1 MNIEHRTSNAEGWN
15 RFALYFD
22 IHVIDIQLR
31 KIFSHQKQ
39 NMTTIGLKPMRIMRA
54 KGLIVSTV
62 LLLAGLVVF
71 GCATTKKITGDV
83 MGKGRALKKNIAVL
97 SAGNPSRH
105 GDEYAKRTAE
115 AELKAFLNRHC
126 DDLLVIDTRR
136 VRNDMKEIPRL
147 PSGQID
153 NLALAA
159 LGRTHGLN
167 AVLEQRVGNIQ
178 CATGKGGLWGFG
190 DASTCARLSFSI
202 RAYDIETTAI
212 LFDEFIEETVE
223 LSQEDWQR
231 LRSTGRYDEETAHR
245 LVAKIIPQIAG
256 RICRHL
262 AEQPWKGYIVSAS
275 GNTFT
280 LAAGKGVGL
289 APGDILEVFAMGEP
303 IEAQSG
309 QVYLLSGPKIGEI
322 KVTKVQR
329 DQATAVG
336 ILGTGLE
343 KSSYVKLKP

>member
-1 MNIEHRTSNAEGWN
+1 
-15 RFALYFD
+15 
-22 IHVIDIQLR
+22 
-31 KIFSHQKQ
+31 
-39 NMTTIGLKPMRIMRA
+39 MRIRGVEGSIFIA
-54 KGLIVSTV
+54 LFFLVGF
-62 LLLAGLVVF
+62 VVF

-83 MGKGRALKKNIAVL
+83 MGKGRALKKNIAL
-97 SAGNPSRH
+97 LPAGNPSRH
-105 GDEYAKRTAE
+105 GDEYAEKTAE
-115 AELKAFLNRHC
+115 AELKAFLDRHC
-126 DDLLVIDTRR
+126 DDLLVIDSGR

-147 PSGQID
+147 PSGQMD
-153 NLALAA
+153 NLTLAA

-167 AVLEQRVGNIQ
+167 ALLEQSIGGIE

-202 RAYDIETTAI
+202 RAYDIETTAV

-231 LRSTGRYDEETAHR
+231 LKSTGRYAKETAQR
-245 LVAKIIPQIAG
+245 LVAKIIPKIAG

-280 LAAGKGVGL
+280 LAAGKRVGL
-289 APGDILEVFAMGEP
+289 APGDILEVYAMGEF

-322 KVTKVQR
+322 KVTEVQR